1 VPLTLKS
8 LPVLAHGLIV
18 ASGMRTLAKV
28 ANLPGSLGLSLAIE
42 APHVSAPEEEN
53 QDLFVIK

>member
-1 VPLTLKS
+1 
-8 LPVLAHGLIV
+8 VLAHGLIV